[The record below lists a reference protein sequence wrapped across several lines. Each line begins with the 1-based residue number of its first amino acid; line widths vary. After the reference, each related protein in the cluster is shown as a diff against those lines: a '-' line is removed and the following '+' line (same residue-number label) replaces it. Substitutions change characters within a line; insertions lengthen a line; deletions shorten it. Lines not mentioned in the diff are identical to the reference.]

1 MVVLS
6 LWGTMTAVG
15 LGAKEQASGNPLE
28 TWPSGKSPNE
38 MEVYWEKLGKSSIN
52 HRSSSLERSRNS
64 QAERSWRK
72 IAVLLTSS
80 DIF

>member
-1 MVVLS
+1 
-6 LWGTMTAVG
+6 
-15 LGAKEQASGNPLE
+15 
-28 TWPSGKSPNE
+28 